1 MNFIT
6 TNCGFSLKISK
17 SNKSASWNKGVQVG
31 IFQKSNKICCMII
44 QEVNT
49 MFSLII
55 LVRYCGGVS
64 PELTQ
69 VLQYM
74 LAGAILLIELRQ
86 AASVSKDQHTF

>member
-1 MNFIT
+1 
-6 TNCGFSLKISK
+6 
-17 SNKSASWNKGVQVG
+17 
-31 IFQKSNKICCMII
+31 MII